1 MIILQKIY
9 QFFVDFVETIAIA
22 GAIFVV
28 VYAFLFRP
36 FQVNG
41 ESMFPNYH
49 NGEYILTNLITLR
62 ISDLKR
68 GDVVVFNAPIDK
80 EKDFIKRIIGVP
92 GDTVAV
98 ENGKIILNGKMLD
111 ESEYLD
117 ESVYTES
124 GPFLG
129 TQTVTVPPDNYFVSG
144 DNRPHSSD
152 SRAWGFV
159 PKDKMIGKSMIVYW
173 PVNRMRLV
181 KHAKLGE

>member
-62 ISDLKR
+62 ISDLRR

-111 ESEYLD
+111 D
-117 ESVYTES
+117 E
-124 GPFLG
+124 
-129 TQTVTVPPDNYFVSG
+129 Q
-144 DNRPHSSD
+144 
-152 SRAWGFV
+152 
-159 PKDKMIGKSMIVYW
+159 
-173 PVNRMRLV
+173 
-181 KHAKLGE
+181 

>member
-62 ISDLKR
+62 ISDLRR

-80 EKDFIKRIIGVP
+80 EKDFIKRIIGIP

-129 TQTVTVPPDNYFVSG
+129 TQTVIVPPDNYFVSELCG
-144 DNRPHSSD
+144 LLSPDT
-152 SRAWGFV
+152 
-159 PKDKMIGKSMIVYW
+159 K
-173 PVNRMRLV
+173 
-181 KHAKLGE
+181 